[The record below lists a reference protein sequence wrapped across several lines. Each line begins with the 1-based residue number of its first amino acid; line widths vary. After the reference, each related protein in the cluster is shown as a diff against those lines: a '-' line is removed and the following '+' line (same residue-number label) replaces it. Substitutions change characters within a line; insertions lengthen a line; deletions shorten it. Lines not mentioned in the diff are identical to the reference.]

1 MFTSVLYDI
10 VGQRL
15 YGLGPAPTGQ
25 GAELKTRENDGN
37 ILLTNC
43 FHTGLNY
50 YSIIGHENT
59 KKGNIGYDYLTL
71 VAVFFLSIS
80 VLKNKEG
87 KSSVTRILRTVD

>member
-1 MFTSVLYDI
+1 M
-10 VGQRL
+10 
-15 YGLGPAPTGQ
+15 
-25 GAELKTRENDGN
+25 KTRENEGN
-37 ILLTNC
+37 IFLT
-43 FHTGLNY
+43 NY
-50 YSIIGHENT
+50 YSIIGYENT